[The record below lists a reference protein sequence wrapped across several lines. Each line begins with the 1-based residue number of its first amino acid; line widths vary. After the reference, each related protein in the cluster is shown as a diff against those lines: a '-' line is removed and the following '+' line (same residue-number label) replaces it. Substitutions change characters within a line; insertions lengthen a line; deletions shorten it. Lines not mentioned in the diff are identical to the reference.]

1 MAAALVERATSD
13 MLVSP
18 DWAMNIE
25 ICDVLNNDPGQAKD
39 VIKSIKKRIGN
50 KNVKIQI
57 LALTLL
63 ETLIKNCGDNV
74 HQQVAE
80 RDVLHE
86 MVKIV
91 KKRPDLNVREKIL
104 VLLDT
109 WQEAFGG
116 PKGKYPQYYSA
127 YNDLLRAGVE
137 FPPRPQSSAPI
148 FTPPQTQPITYP
160 SQTYGSPDYENE
172 AVEASLASDLPGLS
186 LTEIQNARDIIDVL
200 MQMLNALDPH
210 SKEGIKQ
217 EVIIDLVEQCR
228 SYKQRVMHLVNTT
241 LDEGL
246 LCQGLTLNDD
256 LQRVLGKHDAIVA
269 GAPVTWEK
277 TLAPSPSLV
286 NVNNEEDET
295 EDDLVQLSRRSSRV
309 NTQSQ
314 DKASSNVRNQPAAPL
329 PLLPPPPGLK
339 KVNTPSNKLEQTLDF
354 LSGDAYESPTTAT
367 PPAASP
373 PSGQYMQT
381 SPGSISQQA
390 PYPFNSQPSA
400 QDVLTTQPT
409 YSSSQVLQQ
418 PYHPNGSNSL
428 AISSTQQHEY
438 QKFQPEG
445 QESRLNNAGHAL
457 QWSNPAG
464 QSQKPQ
470 QSILVH
476 DAQSVNLNVPAQ
488 KSPGSLPPAPWDV
501 QSPQNVPQVA
511 DSQQG
516 PLVYGSNLKPVIP
529 PPPALYN
536 QRQQFFQQHHSSG
549 PGQFMHGYSETAHD
563 DLIGRAQNLSL
574 HDGTYDTSYGT
585 PSYSQHSS
593 TSTRQVKP
601 EDKLFEDLVNL
612 AKAKDKISS
621 GKSGSL

>member
-1 MAAALVERATSD
+1 MAASLVERATSD
-13 MLVSP
+13 MLVGP

-25 ICDVLNNDPGQAKD
+25 ICDVLNGDPGQAKD
-39 VIKSIKKRIGN
+39 VIKAIKKRIGN
-50 KNVKIQI
+50 KNPKIQI

-116 PKGKYPQYYSA
+116 PKGKFPQYYSA

-137 FPPRPQSSAPI
+137 FPPRSESSAPI
-148 FTPPQTQPITYP
+148 FTPPQTQPITYAP
-160 SQTYGSPDYENE
+160 QIFESPGYENE
-172 AVEASLASDLPGLS
+172 GVESSLASDLPGLS
-186 LTEIQNARDIIDVL
+186 LTDIQNARDIIDVL
-200 MQMLNALDPH
+200 MQMINALDPR
-210 SKEGIKQ
+210 SKEGINQ

-241 LDEGL
+241 SDEEL

-277 TLAPSPSLV
+277 PVAPAHSLV

-309 NTQSQ
+309 STQSQ
-314 DKASSNVRNQPAAPL
+314 DKASSSARNQSTAPL

-339 KVNTPSNKLEQTLDF
+339 NVNIPSGKIEQSRDF

-367 PPAASP
+367 PPPASP
-373 PSGQYMQT
+373 PTGQYMQT
-381 SPGSISQQA
+381 SPGSLSRQA
-390 PYPFNSQPSA
+390 TPYPFNSHSISQES
-400 QDVLTTQPT
+400 LTTQPT

-418 PYHPNGSNSL
+418 PYHPNGSNSSV
-428 AISSTQQHEY
+428 ISSVQRHEF

-445 QESRLNNAGHAL
+445 QESRVDNVGHSL

-464 QSQKPQ
+464 QSHNPQ

-476 DAQSVNLNVPAQ
+476 DAQSVHLNVPAQ

-501 QSPQNVPQVA
+501 QSPENVPQVE

-516 PLVYGSNLKPVIP
+516 PLYKPVIP

-536 QRQQFFQQHHSSG
+536 QRQQFFQQQHTSG
-549 PGQFMHGYSETAHD
+549 PGQFMHGYPETEHD
-563 DLIGRAQNLSL
+563 DLLRRAQNLSL
-574 HDGTYDTSYGT
+574 HDGTYNNSYGT
-585 PSYSQHSS
+585 SSYSHHPSA
-593 TSTRQVKP
+593 STRQVKP
-601 EDKLFEDLVNL
+601 EDKLFEDLVDL
-612 AKAKDKISS
+612 AKAKDKTAP